1 MGQNQLLAGGIIE
14 CWHLLP
20 KRYAEG
26 CLDGRESLQTS
37 GGNCPAKVVR
47 MLETGL
53 KSFTTFF
60 ATIGP
65 VEAAVLFAT
74 LTPKMRPAERQAIAV
89 RATLIASAI
98 LGFFT
103 LLGGPIL
110 NQLGVSIAALQA
122 AGGVVLLLI
131 AIDMIFARPGG
142 AIKLTAPE
150 GAEAHSREDV
160 AVFPLA
166 TPLLAGPGAMS
177 AGILLAAN
185 AHGEPLGLAVV
196 TASLVAVMLLTLFFL
211 LIANQLNHV
220 LGVTAQRVLM
230 RVFGILLA
238 AIAVQAFF
246 NGISASGLIP
256 VAPKIAG

>member
-1 MGQNQLLAGGIIE
+1 
-14 CWHLLP
+14 
-20 KRYAEG
+20 
-26 CLDGRESLQTS
+26 
-37 GGNCPAKVVR
+37 
-47 MLETGL
+47 MLETAL

-65 VEAAVLFAT
+65 IEAAVLFAT
-74 LTPKMRPAERQAIAV
+74 LTPKMPRTERRRIAL
-89 RATLIASAI
+89 RATVIAI

-110 NQLGVSIAALQA
+110 RQLGVSIAALQT
-122 AGGVVLLLI
+122 AGGIVLLLI
-131 AIDMIFARPGG
+131 ALDMIFARPSGS
-142 AIKLTAPE
+142 IKLTPLE
-150 GAEAHSREDV
+150 GEEAQTRDDV

-196 TASLVAVMLLTLFFL
+196 GGALLAVMAITLALLAL
-211 LIANQLNHV
+211 AHELNRMMS
-220 LGVTAQRVLM
+220 LTAQRVLI

-238 AIAVQAFF
+238 AIAVQALF
-246 NGISASGLIP
+246 NGIRASGLIP
-256 VAPKIAG
+256 GIG